1 MKIVHKLI
9 PVFFL
14 FISHLMLSQAIF
26 TSKANG
32 NWNSS
37 GSWLLNSGTD
47 ADGIPDADD
56 NVTIKAHSITITA
69 SVTCSS
75 LTTEPLANNT
85 SGLSTTISTTNAAV
99 ITVNTNQLLTITG
112 NFFIKAS
119 DSYNHT
125 TILNG
130 PGSVQAGSLTIG
142 NDITVSSAKTTT
154 LACRTTTNFD
164 ILGNVNLY
172 TNVVNSN
179 NNRATFRQDSGV
191 ITIYGQMIMT
201 QEDNGSSTGY
211 NSNLGVRQ
219 GTLILRNSEP
229 LVLNPL
235 GGTQLSQLQ
244 PVFSGCT
251 VEYRPSSANL
261 TVFNTN
267 YRDIKINSEYD
278 VYSNGFNINTGG
290 NLYLIKGLLIGVF
303 NLNTNT
309 SIIRSGGATKDSPT
323 LISGGIYNVT
333 YAQNSSLIVAGN
345 ELLDTTTQLETLTLS
360 STNGVQI
367 NTVCYP
373 NQLIVNATSN
383 LTGTGDV
390 RVRTLFDLPAAV
402 TFNTGG
408 IITLV
413 SNISNTARVASLT
426 SNPTINGNVNVE
438 RFLTNQGRKWRLI
451 TAPVKGSTN
460 NTVFYNWQNNGSS
473 VSGYGTDIWGPSGNP
488 ASNGLQLITNSSH
501 NLRRFNN
508 STGTWTSITN
518 TFTETLFTSSLNKAF
533 LLFATHPYGEATDGQ
548 GNVNP
553 NTPQATTTLKATGNL
568 ITGNVVYS
576 NVPSTTYFI
585 VGNPYASPIDFKT
598 ILNDGSNSG
607 IGKKI
612 WFIDPTF
619 GSYGAYVTWDDVN
632 GYSDYTT
639 TRNPGLN
646 SNPANQS
653 TIMQSGEAF
662 FVKATSGTSTLTI
675 KETHK
680 ATSNTNLVFN
690 RVANTVSSE
699 RLRVTLHKEEDNI
712 WNKKDAVVAG
722 FYSGGNNAYDTND
735 VPKISNPSETLAF
748 YTDTRSLSS
757 EHRAPI
763 QNNDFLML
771 RLTLTTENSNYKL
784 KIFTEDF
791 SYTGQALLQDLFLNT
806 ITPFSVDGSVFE
818 YDFVVTADALSSG
831 NRFKII
837 FQNTLSNSTF
847 SQENNFVI
855 YPNPTTFE
863 QGIHIST
870 QQPSSEIYEYRIYN
884 CLGQIVETNK
894 ITFDNQLTNISFSQ
908 KLNQGIY
915 FLNIYDNQNVL
926 QSSKSIL
933 IK

>member
-14 FISHLMLSQAIF
+14 FISHLMLSQAVF
-26 TSKANG
+26 TSNGG
-32 NWNSS
+32 NWNSAS
-37 GSWLLNSGTD
+37 SWTLTSGTD

-56 NVTIKAHSITITA
+56 AVIIKAHT
-69 SVTCSS
+69 VTVNVNATCAS
-75 LTTEPLANNT
+75 LTTDPDANNT
-85 SGLSTTISTTNAAV
+85 TGLSRTISTTGASNITINA
-99 ITVNTNQLLTITG
+99 NMLLTIVG
-112 NFFIKAS
+112 DFFIKANN
-119 DSYNHT
+119 SYNRVT
-125 TILNG
+125 VLTG
-130 PGSVQAGSLTIG
+130 PGSVSAGSLTIG
-142 NDITVSSAKTTT
+142 NDIAVTSARNTT
-154 LACRTTTNFD
+154 LAVRSTTNFE

-172 TNVVNSN
+172 TNVENSN
-179 NNRATFRQDSGV
+179 NNKATFRHDSGT
-191 ITIYGQMIMT
+191 ITINGQMIMT
-201 QEDNGSSTGY
+201 QETNGSSTGY

-235 GGTQLSQLQ
+235 GGTQLSQLM
-244 PVFSGCT
+244 PNFNGCT

-290 NLYLIKGLLIGVF
+290 SLYLIKGLLIGVYT
-303 NLNTNT
+303 LNTNT
-309 SIIRSGGATKDSPT
+309 SIIRSGGATKDKPT
-323 LISGGIYNVT
+323 LISGGIYNLT

-345 ELLDTTTQLETLTLS
+345 ELLDTTTQLEKLTLS

-373 NQLIVNATSN
+373 NQLIVNTTTN
-383 LTGTGDV
+383 LTGSGDV
-390 RVRTLFDLPAAV
+390 RVRTLFDVPAAV

-413 SNISNTARVASLT
+413 SNITNTARVASLT

-438 RFLTNQGRKWRLI
+438 RFLTNQGRKWRLV
-451 TAPVKGSTN
+451 TAPLKGSTN
-460 NTVFYNWQNNGSS
+460 NTVFYNWQNNGTSI
-473 VSGYGTDIWGPSGNP
+473 SGFGTDIWGPNGNP
-488 ASNGLQLITNSSH
+488 TSNGLQLINNSSH

-533 LLFATHPYGEATDGQ
+533 LLFATHPYGQATDGD
-548 GNVNP
+548 GDVNP

-639 TRNPGLN
+639 TRNPGSN

-662 FVKATSGTSTLTI
+662 FVKAISETSTLTI

-680 ATSNTNLVFN
+680 ATTNSNAVFS

-699 RLRVTLHKEEDNI
+699 RLRVTLHKEENNI

-763 QNNDFLML
+763 QDNDFLML
-771 RLTLTTENSNYKL
+771 RLTQTTVNSNYKL

-884 CLGQIVETNK
+884 YLGQIVETNK

>member
-1 MKIVHKLI
+1 MKLI
-9 PVFFL
+9 FKFL
-14 FISHLMLSQAIF
+14 IFLILFNCNLIISQATF

-37 GSWLLNSGTD
+37 ASWLLNSGTD

-56 NVTIKAHSITITA
+56 TVTIKAHSITITA

-75 LTTEPLANNT
+75 LTTEPLANNN
-85 SGLSTTISTTNAAV
+85 SGLNTNISTANAAV
-99 ITVNTNQLLTITG
+99 ITVNTGILLTITG
-112 NFFIKAS
+112 DFLIKAS
-119 DSYNHT
+119 DLNYHT

-130 PGSVQAGSLTIG
+130 PGSVTAGSLTIG
-142 NDITVSSAKTTT
+142 NDIAVSSQRTTT
-154 LACRTTTNFD
+154 LAVRTTTNFE

-172 TNVVNSN
+172 TNVESSN
-179 NNRATFRQDSGV
+179 YNKATFRHDSGT
-191 ITIYGQMIMT
+191 ITINGQMIMT
-201 QEDNGSSTGY
+201 QENSGSATQY
-211 NSNLGVRQ
+211 NSNLNTRE

-229 LVLNPL
+229 FVFNPL

-244 PVFSGCT
+244 PNFSGCT

-278 VYSNGFNINTGG
+278 VYSNGFNINEDG
-290 NLYLIKGLLIGVF
+290 NLYLIKGLLIGVY
-303 NLNTNT
+303 NISTNT
-309 SIIRSGGATKDSPT
+309 TIIRSGGETKDSPI
-323 LISGGIYNVT
+323 LISGSIYNVT
-333 YAQNSSLIVAGN
+333 YAQNPNLIVAGN
-345 ELLDTTTQLETLTLS
+345 ELLVTTTQLEKLTLS
-360 STNGVQI
+360 STNGVLI

-373 NQLIVNATSN
+373 NQLIVNATTY

-390 RVRTLFDLPAAV
+390 RVRTLFDVPAAV

-413 SNISNTARVASLT
+413 SNTANTARVAPLT
-426 SNPTINGNVNVE
+426 NNPTINGNVTVE
-438 RFLTNQGRKWRLI
+438 RYLANDGRRWRLI
-451 TAPVKGSTN
+451 TAPLKGDTN
-460 NTVFYNWQNNGSS
+460 NSVYYNWQNNGTSI
-473 VSGYGTDIWGPSGNP
+473 SGFGTDIWGPNGNP
-488 ASNGLQLITNSSH
+488 ASNGLQLINNSSH

-533 LLFATHPYGEATDGQ
+533 LLFATHPYGQATDGN
-548 GNVNP
+548 GNVNE
-553 NTPQATTTLKATGNL
+553 NIPQATTTLKATGNL

-598 ILNDGSNSG
+598 ILNDESNSG

-632 GYSDYTT
+632 GYSDKTT
-639 TRNPGLN
+639 KRNPGSN
-646 SNPANQS
+646 STPANQP

-675 KETHK
+675 KESHK
-680 ATSNTNLVFN
+680 ATTNSNSVLG

-763 QNNDFLML
+763 QDNDFLML
-771 RLTLTTENSNYKL
+771 RLTQTTLNSNYKL

-818 YDFVVTADALSSG
+818 YDFVVTADALTSG

>member
-1 MKIVHKLI
+1 
-9 PVFFL
+9 
-14 FISHLMLSQAIF
+14 MLSQATF
-26 TSKANG
+26 TSKASG

-56 NVTIKAHSITITA
+56 TVTIKAHTITVTA

-85 SGLSTTISTTNAAV
+85 TGLSGTINTTNAA
-99 ITVNTNQLLTITG
+99 IINVNTNQLLTITG
-112 NFFIKAS
+112 DFFIKAS
-119 DSYNHT
+119 DSFSHT

-154 LACRTTTNFD
+154 LACRTTANFE

-179 NNRATFRQDSGV
+179 NNRATFRHDSGV

-211 NSNLGVRQ
+211 NSNLGVKQ

-235 GGTQLSQLQ
+235 GGTGLSQLQ

-261 TVFNTN
+261 TVFTTN

-278 VYSNGFNINTGG
+278 VYSNGFTINTGG
-290 NLYLIKGLLIGVF
+290 NLYLIKGLLIGGF

-333 YAQNSSLIVAGN
+333 YAQHSSLIVAGN
-345 ELLDTTTQLETLTLS
+345 ELLDTTTQLELLTLS

-367 NTVCYP
+367 NKVCYP

-383 LTGTGDV
+383 LTGTGEV

-438 RFLTNQGRKWRLI
+438 RFLSNEGRKWRLI

-460 NTVFYNWQNNGSS
+460 NTVFNNWQNNGST

-553 NTPQATTTLKATGNL
+553 ITPQTTTTLKATGNL

-576 NVPSTTYFI
+576 NVPSTTYYI

-632 GYSDYTT
+632 GYSDHTT
-639 TRNPGLN
+639 TRNPGL
-646 SNPANQS
+646 SSIPANQS

-884 CLGQIVETNK
+884 CLGQIVESKK

-915 FLNIYDNQNVL
+915 FLNLYDNQNVL